1 MMINSLET
9 GGSVRQFA
17 ALAQALDSDRFRLHL
32 GCIQKKGAFL
42 HGLGEIPEF
51 RLGGSVYGWR
61 SLRSRLRLARYLR
74 QKQIAVAHAFD
85 FYANLSLIPAAL
97 LAGVP
102 VVIGSHRQLGDLL
115 TRMQA
120 KVQAAVLGGCDRV
133 VCNSQA
139 AAQRL
144 VEDGVSE
151 RKILVIG
158 NGLAPEAFHARI
170 TCDSAHC
177 GNITNR
183 HDRADERRLQEPQ
196 SFA

>member
-97 LAGVP
+97 LVANL
-102 VVIGSHRQLGDLL
+102 I
-115 TRMQA
+115 
-120 KVQAAVLGGCDRV
+120 
-133 VCNSQA
+133 A
-139 AAQRL
+139 AA
-144 VEDGVSE
+144 
-151 RKILVIG
+151 
-158 NGLAPEAFHARI
+158 LAGAAAR
-170 TCDSAHC
+170 TQPASVLR
-177 GNITNR
+177 T
-183 HDRADERRLQEPQ
+183 E
-196 SFA
+196 

>member
-85 FYANLSLIPAAL
+85 FYANLSLIPAAR

-133 VCNSQA
+133 GVQFSGCCA
-139 AAQRL
+139 ASCTRRCL
-144 VEDGVSE
+144 GEEDSGHRE
-151 RKILVIG
+151 RPGSGSLS
-158 NGLAPEAFHARI
+158 
-170 TCDSAHC
+170 C
-177 GNITNR
+177 
-183 HDRADERRLQEPQ
+183 
-196 SFA
+196 

>member
-1 MMINSLET
+1 MNIRSWSERGAGPSRAVPPGICMRINSLET
-9 GGSVRQFA
+9 GGSVRQCA

-85 FYANLSLIPAAL
+85 FYANLSLIPAAR

-115 TRMQA
+115 TPLRFRAQNIILHM
-120 KVQAAVLGGCDRV
+120 CDRI
-133 VCNSQA
+133 VCNSRA
-139 AAQRL
+139 ATAL
-144 VEDGVSE
+144 LKKSGVGE
-151 RKILVIG
+151 QKLTVIP
-158 NGLAPEAFHARI
+158 NSLPDAAF
-170 TCDSAHC
+170 
-177 GNITNR
+177 
-183 HDRADERRLQEPQ
+183 
-196 SFA
+196 